1 MFSEKY
7 YTYIDASDTSED
19 SKVFMGI
26 GEKNPDFMKPDPPTP
41 INPDDPDD
49 PSNPDHSHE
58 NTFLIAIISAIL
70 LVTCLIC
77 VILFK
82 RKRKHDLSKP
92 VDFGQYQDFGDV
104 KSNKKQGLM
113 SAKEKDLKKVMNINE
128 SATDKLSSA

>member
-19 SKVFMGI
+19 HTVLMGI

-41 INPDDPDD
+41 VNPDDPDD
-49 PSNPDHSHE
+49 PSNPDQPHE

-77 VILFK
+77 AILFK
-82 RKRKHDLSKP
+82 RKRKHDLSRP

-104 KSNKKQGLM
+104 KSNKKQGLIVTRA
-113 SAKEKDLKKVMNINE
+113 SHSPNEPENINE
-128 SATDKLSSA
+128 S

>member
-19 SKVFMGI
+19 HTVLMGI

-41 INPDDPDD
+41 VNPDD
-49 PSNPDHSHE
+49 PSNPDQPHE

-77 VILFK
+77 AILFK
-82 RKRKHDLSKP
+82 RKRKHDLSRP
-92 VDFGQYQDFGDV
+92 VDFGQYKDFGDV
-104 KSNKKQGLM
+104 KSNKKQGLIVTRA
-113 SAKEKDLKKVMNINE
+113 SHSPNEPENINE
-128 SATDKLSSA
+128 S